1 MCVFVFL
8 AMLVHLFR
16 IYREYRPNSGLK
28 LLSIPGIASV
38 IAVMRSISYVHM
50 KQRGPIRLPALQYCI
65 ALGAFFISLTVW
77 VFSIKPYYRR
87 TYKDGSPP
95 LAIRTGMVAIALF
108 PFIFACALKVNPIS
122 MLTGVSHAKLQIYH
136 QVLAFIMFFM
146 AVVHTIPF
154 LIQPAING
162 GYEALRKEFARA
174 QQFWSG
180 TVCLG
185 LVAWMLCS
193 SLGVFR
199 NMSYQFFV
207 IQHIVTVCVL
217 LGFLFKHIDE
227 SLKGHFFLGAAV
239 AFWIF
244 SIVVRGCMVL
254 ISSDFLAGSR
264 AQVEVQSVTNIA
276 LDNEKESES
285 GRETLRLCFSAPLK
299 WRPGQHIY
307 VRFPGFSPGQAH
319 PFSIMSLPNRSRLSS
334 KVVLIA
340 KVYSGTTRKIFN
352 YIENPSTECREYR
365 LETEINT
372 ALGPDSGVLTE
383 QKSTPDPEQG
393 VFHHA
398 GDASPKTAVEAGPAL
413 QEIRVRQTQVVGYLD
428 GPYGYTTDPA
438 SYEHVVFYA
447 GGTGIAHIFPIMLL
461 LLRRS
466 AEKDSKVLTKRVR
479 FVWSTHSSAL
489 VNWLQSE
496 LYALTQLRQKAAIEF
511 MTEIHVTGESA
522 PAHKQTFA
530 QSTITSYGI
539 RPDTRAILEEEI
551 EHGKQLGSSSLAT
564 YVCGP
569 HAMTYDVS
577 NGVAAANWAVVRGRM
592 GTMKDIMLDAE
603 DFAW

>member
-1 MCVFVFL
+1 MCAFVFL
-8 AMLVHLFR
+8 AMLVHFFR

-28 LLSIPGIASV
+28 LLGIPGITSV
-38 IAVMRSISYVHM
+38 LALMRSISYVHM

-65 ALGAFFISLTVW
+65 ALGAFFVSLTVW

-87 TYKDGSPP
+87 TYEDGSPP

-122 MLTGVSHAKLQIYH
+122 ILTGVSHARLQVYH
-136 QVLAFIMFFM
+136 QGLAFIMFFM
-146 AVVHTIPF
+146 SVVHTIPF

-199 NMSYQFFV
+199 KMSYQFFV
-207 IQHIVTVCVL
+207 LQHIVTVCVL

-227 SLKGHFFLGAAV
+227 SLKGHLFLGAAV

-244 SIVVRGCMVL
+244 SIVVRSCMVL
-254 ISSDFLAGSR
+254 ISSDFLVGSR
-264 AQVEVQSVTNIA
+264 AQVEVQSVTNVP
-276 LDNEKESES
+276 LDNEKGSES
-285 GRETLRLCFSAPLK
+285 GRETLRLCFTAPLK

-307 VRFPGFSPGQAH
+307 VRFPGFSPAQAH
-319 PFSIMSLPNRSRLSS
+319 PLSIMSLPNRSGLAS
-334 KVVLIA
+334 KIILLANVHD
-340 KVYSGTTRKIFN
+340 GTTRKIFN
-352 YIENPSTECREYR
+352 YIQKSSTECRDYQV
-365 LETEINT
+365 ETEINT
-372 ALGPDSGVLTE
+372 TLGPDCETLKETN
-383 QKSTPDPEQG
+383 STPDPEKG

-413 QEIRVRQTQVVGYLD
+413 QEIRLRQTQVVGYLD

-438 SYEHVVFYA
+438 SYEHVIFYA
-447 GGTGIAHIFPIMLL
+447 GGTGIAHIFPILLL
-461 LLRRS
+461 LLRHS
-466 AEKDSKVLTKRVR
+466 AEKDPKVLTRRVR
-479 FVWSTHSSAL
+479 LVWSTHSSAL

-496 LYALTQLRQKAAIEF
+496 LYALTQLRRNAAAELMID
-511 MTEIHVTGESA
+511 IHVTGETA
-522 PAHKQTFA
+522 AAYEQTLA
-530 QSTITSYGI
+530 QSAITSYGI
-539 RPDTRAILEEEI
+539 RPDTRAILDEEI

-569 HAMTYDVS
+569 HGMTYDVS

-603 DFAW
+603 HFAW